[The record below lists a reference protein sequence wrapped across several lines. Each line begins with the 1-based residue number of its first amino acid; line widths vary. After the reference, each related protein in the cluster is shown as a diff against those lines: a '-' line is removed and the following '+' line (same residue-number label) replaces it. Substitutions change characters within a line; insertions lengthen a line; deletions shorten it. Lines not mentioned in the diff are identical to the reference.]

1 MSIITIPK
9 PNPDA
14 KLQLFCI
21 PFAGGGTK
29 TFFNWYK
36 HLPDIELCLI
46 AYPGR
51 EYRITELPIT
61 DIDVLLNTLLDEC
74 KKVIRT
80 EFAIFGHSMG
90 SIVSYGLAQHLEK
103 ANIFPKLLFVS
114 AAAAPT
120 RVLEEKNMLS
130 LLPDDQFIKI
140 LVERYDSIPDIV
152 LHDSDLMK
160 LFLPMLRNDISI
172 EEQYVKK
179 YGGQDIIPIS
189 CDIVA
194 CGGIDDIAIKEH
206 HIITWKNLTKGIF
219 SKKMFPGTH
228 FYLNESTS
236 LLLEEIY
243 QMCFS

>member
-9 PNPDA
+9 PNPGA

-74 KKVIRT
+74 KNVIKT
-80 EFAIFGHSMG
+80 DFAIFGHSMG
-90 SIVSYGLAQHLEK
+90 SIVSYGLARHLEK
-103 ANIFPKLLFVS
+103 ENIFPKLLFVS

-120 RVLEEKNMLS
+120 RVLKEENMLS
-130 LLPDDQFIKI
+130 LLPDNKFIKI
-140 LVERYDSIPDIV
+140 LIERYDGIPDIV
-152 LHDSDLMK
+152 LRDSDLMK

-179 YGGQDIIPIS
+179 YGSNDSDPIS

-194 CGGIDDIAIKEH
+194 FGGLDDIAIKEH
-206 HIITWKNLTKGIF
+206 HLMTWKNLTKGTF
-219 SKKMFPGTH
+219 FNKMFPGTH
-228 FYLNESTS
+228 FYLNEYTS